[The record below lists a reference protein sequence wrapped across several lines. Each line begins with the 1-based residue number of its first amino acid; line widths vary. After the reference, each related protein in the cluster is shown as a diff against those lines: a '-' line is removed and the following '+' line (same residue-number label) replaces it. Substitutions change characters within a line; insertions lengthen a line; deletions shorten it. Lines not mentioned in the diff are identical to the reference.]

1 MKSQIMIAAVLLSV
15 VGLAATPAHA
25 QSSTVQVK
33 IPFHFTISEKTLPAG
48 DYLLMTGPHQV
59 KIADARNR
67 VVAIVLAN
75 EVSDRPAGKQGRIVF
90 HCYGTR
96 CFLWEVWPPV
106 RGNGRRLFTSRSE
119 TFAAQEARGQY
130 FALLGEDPLK

>member
-1 MKSQIMIAAVLLSV
+1 MKSQMVMAAVLLSV

-48 DYLLMTGPHQV
+48 DYLLMTGPHQF

-90 HCYGTR
+90 HCS
-96 CFLWEVWPPV
+96 
-106 RGNGRRLFTSRSE
+106 GR
-119 TFAAQEARGQY
+119 AASFGKFGLQCGGMVAGYSPREARLSRHRKRGDSISR
-130 FALLGEDPLK
+130 FSERTP